1 MDALL
6 VYIAADRRLALWR
19 AAPLPDRDRGTV
31 LFADIS
37 GFTALT
43 ETLART
49 LGPRRGAEEV
59 TRQLN
64 EVYEELTATVERY
77 GGSIVSFSGD
87 GIICWFPG
95 DDGAAPSARS
105 AALRALTCALHMQ
118 SGMRRFATLT
128 LAGGEQ
134 VRLAMKVAITS
145 GPVRRF
151 LVGDPEVQLFD
162 VLAGATLDRLGAIE
176 GLATRGE
183 VWVDQATAD
192 LLPDAAVE
200 WRDLPGWGRAALVR
214 GLEEEAPP
222 APWPELPPGALP
234 IERLRPWVLPAVHA
248 RLLSGQ
254 GAFLGELRP
263 AAMLFLKFDGIDY
276 DGDDGAGATLD
287 AYVRWVQGVL
297 TRYDG
302 TLLQLTIG
310 DKGCY
315 LYVAFGVP
323 TAHENDAARAVG
335 AALELRE
342 PPPGAGLPPRFARVQ
357 IGVSRGMV
365 YAGEYGG
372 ATRRTYGAMG
382 DEVNLAARLM
392 QRAAPG
398 EVIVSERAVERTAR
412 LFSYQALGSI
422 AVKGKA
428 EPVPVFALLGRSAA
442 PAATRQDLPGPA
454 SPPLVGRSAER
465 AQLAERLGRLRR
477 GEPAGPVLIEGE
489 AGIGKSRLVEELL
502 QQAAAAGVRR
512 LAGAGD
518 AIERATPYHA
528 WRPVFSQ
535 LFALDQHA
543 DDAEGRRAAVLA
555 RLAGRPELLPLAPL
569 LNAILPLDL
578 PESPLT
584 APMAGQV
591 RADNTVALLTRL
603 LQEAADGPL
612 LLLIEDAHWL
622 DSASWALL
630 AELAHD
636 LPAALLV
643 VTARPLESPRPA
655 AAERLLE
662 RPDALHLRLGA
673 LAADEVA
680 ALIRQRLGVAELP
693 APILELIQE
702 RGGGNPFF
710 CEELALALRDA
721 GVLRIEEPAADGPR
735 RVSLAQADLK
745 SLSLPDTVEG
755 VITSRIDRL
764 APALQLT
771 LKVASVIGR
780 IFTAPLLQDI
790 HPIERDRPLLR
801 EQLSSMI
808 RLDLMLA
815 DSGEPDLTYLFK
827 HVITQEAAY
836 NLMLFAQRRELHAAV
851 ARWHERRF
859 ADDLSPFYAVL
870 AHHWLRAE
878 SPARAMEYLE
888 KAAGQALGRGAYKEA
903 RDFYATLLELT
914 AAPAEGDGAA
924 RRRGRWLS
932 GLAHA
937 HRGLGQLTETRCYGE
952 QAVAVFDR
960 PVPSRP
966 AIGLLVQIARQIG
979 HRLLPGRLARAVA
992 DEDRRADMEEASRV
1006 YRELTAAYWSSNQL
1020 ALNLYSMVRRL
1031 NLAERMGP
1039 SEHLIESYGM
1049 MAFACHAV
1057 RLHGLA
1063 RRYAR
1068 RAEAAAAQIDA
1079 PLSYALA
1086 LNAISLGLFGIADYD
1101 GIRRNTE
1108 RSEEIYRRFG
1118 DWRGWGESM
1127 VTRANLAFF
1136 ESDLVQSLQCND
1148 EVLLVAL
1155 RSGNRLHQIWA
1166 HTGRAGTLLRLGR
1179 LSEALVAAEQAR
1191 VLSEENAE
1199 RITEISSL
1207 GVLAQTH
1214 LLLGEPEAARERA
1227 ARAAALIAPSP
1238 TPTGSHAYEGYL
1250 YTTLVFLALWE
1261 AAAPGERAA
1270 AAAAARQA
1278 CGFMRTFAKT
1288 FPYGQVA
1295 LELCEGLRAW
1305 CEGKAGRARAILSRG
1320 LASARRFKLPYE
1332 EGLIR
1337 YELGRRTS
1345 GPERRQQL
1353 EAAIAIFERLHAAHD
1368 LARARAALQSDNGDT
1383 HGSQAAAR

>member
-1 MDALL
+1 
-6 VYIAADRRLALWR
+6 
-19 AAPLPDRDRGTV
+19 
-31 LFADIS
+31 
-37 GFTALT
+37 
-43 ETLART
+43 
-49 LGPRRGAEEV
+49 
-59 TRQLN
+59 
-64 EVYEELTATVERY
+64 
-77 GGSIVSFSGD
+77 
-87 GIICWFPG
+87 
-95 DDGAAPSARS
+95 
-105 AALRALTCALHMQ
+105 
-118 SGMRRFATLT
+118 
-128 LAGGEQ
+128 
-134 VRLAMKVAITS
+134 
-145 GPVRRF
+145 
-151 LVGDPEVQLFD
+151 
-162 VLAGATLDRLGAIE
+162 
-176 GLATRGE
+176 
-183 VWVDQATAD
+183 
-192 LLPDAAVE
+192 
-200 WRDLPGWGRAALVR
+200 
-214 GLEEEAPP
+214 
-222 APWPELPPGALP
+222 
-234 IERLRPWVLPAVHA
+234 
-248 RLLSGQ
+248 
-254 GAFLGELRP
+254 
-263 AAMLFLKFDGIDY
+263 MLFLKFDGIDY

-287 AYVRWVQGVL
+287 AYIRWVQGVL
-297 TRYDG
+297 ARYDG

-342 PPPGAGLPPRFARVQ
+342 PPPGASLPSLFGKVQ

-398 EVIVSERAVERTAR
+398 EVIVSGRVVERTAR
-412 LFSYQALGSI
+412 LFSYRALGSV

-442 PAATRQDLPGPA
+442 PAAALQGLPSPA
-454 SPPLVGRSAER
+454 SAPQLVGRSTER
-465 AQLAERLGRLRR
+465 AQLAERLERVRR

-502 QQAAAAGVRR
+502 QQAAATRMR
-512 LAGAGD
+512 CLAGAGD

-543 DDAEGRRAAVLA
+543 DDAEARRAAVLA
-555 RLAGRPELLPLAPL
+555 RLADWPELLPLAPL

-591 RADNTVALLTRL
+591 RADNTVTLLTRL
-603 LQEAADGPL
+603 LQEAAAGPL

-622 DSASWALL
+622 DSASWTLL
-630 AELAHD
+630 AELARD

-643 VTARPLESPRPA
+643 VTTRPLESPRPA
-655 AAERLLE
+655 AAERLLD

-673 LAADEVA
+673 LATDEVA
-680 ALIRQRLGVAELP
+680 ELIRQRLGVAELP
-693 APILELIQE
+693 TPILELIQE
-702 RGGGNPFF
+702 RGEGNPFF
-710 CEELALALRDA
+710 SEELALALRDA
-721 GVLRIEEPAADGPR
+721 GVLRIEEPAGGGPR

-764 APALQLT
+764 APSLQLT

-790 HPIERDRPLLR
+790 HPIERDKPQLP

-836 NLMLFAQRRELHAAV
+836 NLMLFSQRRELHAAV

-870 AHHWLRAE
+870 AHHWMRAE
-878 SPARAMEYLE
+878 SPAKAMEYLE
-888 KAAGQALGRGAYKEA
+888 KAADQALGRGAFKEA

-914 AAPAEGDGAA
+914 TEPAEGDGAT
-924 RRRGRWLS
+924 RRRGRWIS
-932 GLAHA
+932 GLVHA
-937 HRGLGQLTETRCYGE
+937 NRGLGQLTETRRYGE
-952 QAVAVFDR
+952 QAAAIFDR
-960 PVPSRP
+960 PVPGRP
-966 AIGLLVQIARQIG
+966 VIGLLAQIALQIG
-979 HRLLPGRLARAVA
+979 HRLLPGRLVRPVA
-992 DEDRRADMEEASRV
+992 DADERAALEEASRV
-1006 YRELTAAYWSSNQL
+1006 YRELTAVYWSSNQL

-1031 NLAERMGP
+1031 NISERMGP

-1063 RRYAR
+1063 RRYAER
-1068 RAEAAAAQIDA
+1068 VEAAAAQMDA

-1086 LNAISLGLFGIADYD
+1086 LNAISLGLFGIADLD
-1101 GIRRNTE
+1101 SIRRNTE

-1127 VTRANLAFF
+1127 IIRATIALF
-1136 ESDLVQSLQCND
+1136 EGDFAEGLQRY
-1148 EVLLVAL
+1148 EAVLPVAL
-1155 RSGNRLHQIWA
+1155 RSSNRLHQIWA
-1166 HTGRAGTLLRLGR
+1166 YTGFASAFLRLGR
-1179 LSEALVAAEQAR
+1179 HSEALVAAEQGRA
-1191 VLSEENAE
+1191 LSEENAE
-1199 RITEISSL
+1199 RVTEISCL
-1207 GVLAQTH
+1207 GVLAQAY
-1214 LLLGEPEAARERA
+1214 LLLGEPEAARQRA
-1227 ARAAALIAPSP
+1227 AHAAALIAPSP
-1238 TPTGSHAYEGYL
+1238 TPTGSHAYQGYL
-1250 YTTLVFLALWE
+1250 YTALTFLALWE
-1261 AAAPGERAA
+1261 AAGPGERAA
-1270 AAAAARQA
+1270 AAKAARQA
-1278 CGFMRTFAKT
+1278 CGFMRTFARA
-1288 FPYGQVA
+1288 FPYGQA
-1295 LELCEGLRAW
+1295 GFELCEGLRAW
-1305 CEGKAGRARAILSRG
+1305 CEGKAERARAALRRS
-1320 LASARRFKLPYE
+1320 LASARKFKLPYE
-1332 EGLIR
+1332 EGLAR
-1337 YELGRRTS
+1337 YELGRRAS
-1345 GPERRQQL
+1345 GAERRQQL
-1353 EAAIAIFERLHAAHD
+1353 EAAIAIFERLDAAHD
-1368 LARARAALQSDNGDT
+1368 LARARAALQSV
-1383 HGSQAAAR
+1383 